1 MLSIHLQM
9 ILALRHSLARKSR
22 HMLVYPISDLRSTDY
37 STVYLQLL
45 TLVINLARA
54 Q

>member
-1 MLSIHLQM
+1 MLSIHSQM
-9 ILALRHSLARKSR
+9 ILASRHSLALKSKP
-22 HMLVYPISDLRSTDY
+22 MLAYLILDLKSMDY

-45 TLVINLARA
+45 TLVISLAHA